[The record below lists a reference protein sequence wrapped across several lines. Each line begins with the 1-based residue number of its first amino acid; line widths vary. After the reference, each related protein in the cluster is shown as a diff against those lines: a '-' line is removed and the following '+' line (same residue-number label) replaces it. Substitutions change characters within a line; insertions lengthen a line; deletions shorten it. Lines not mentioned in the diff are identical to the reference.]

1 MKSLK
6 LIITLATALVVISA
20 AVCAVVIFQE
30 ELAKFYR
37 TCKDYCCNMIQTQQD
52 ECDDFV
58 DL

>member
-6 LIITLATALVVISA
+6 LIITLATALVIISA

-37 TCKDYCCNMIQTQQD
+37 NCKDYCCSMMKAQQD
-52 ECDDFV
+52 ECDDFA